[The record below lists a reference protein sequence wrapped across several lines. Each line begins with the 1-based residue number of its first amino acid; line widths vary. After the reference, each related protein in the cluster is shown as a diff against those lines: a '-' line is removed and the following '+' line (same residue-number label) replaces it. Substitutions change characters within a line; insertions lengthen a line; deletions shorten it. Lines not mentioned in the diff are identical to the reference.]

1 MPKTNS
7 FVPIPEA
14 ALPSVM
20 GKRVHVNWARWGCT
34 WELIKVE
41 GRMATLRTPKT
52 RRIVTTDIS
61 TLFYTK
67 KNAPAVNAVGE
78 SGGLI

>member
-7 FVPIPEA
+7 FVPIPET
-14 ALPSVM
+14 ALSSVM

-34 WELIKVE
+34 WELIKVD
-41 GRMATLRTPKT
+41 GRVATLRTPTT
-52 RRIVTTDIS
+52 RKIITTDIS

-67 KNAPAVNAVGE
+67 KHAPTENATKG
-78 SGGLI
+78 